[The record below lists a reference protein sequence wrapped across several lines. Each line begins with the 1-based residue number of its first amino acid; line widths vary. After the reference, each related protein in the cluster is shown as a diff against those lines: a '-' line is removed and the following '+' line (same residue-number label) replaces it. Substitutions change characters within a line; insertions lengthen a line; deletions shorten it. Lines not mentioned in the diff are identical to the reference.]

1 MRKHLVAE
9 RGGISRARG
18 LRGGRAVRP
27 GPRALPAPGEGVG
40 SRAEAVPVLRGGAG
54 RPRRRRGRAAHA
66 HPPARRAVYRGP
78 GGRQAR
84 LLPEADGGH
93 GRGGGSDRR
102 GCCRGRDGLP
112 GHRELPLLSADSQS
126 ERAARRRRHRRAVVA
141 ADTDG
146 PRARHRRSR
155 RAADRAGRLRVAP
168 GRRDRTPEGRCTTTG
183 GTSSLPRC
191 GGSALR
197 SLSPGW

>member
-66 HPPARRAVYRGP
+66 HPPARRPVGRGP

-84 LLPEADGGH
+84 LLSEADGRH
-93 GRGGGSDRR
+93 GRGGRRDRR
-102 GCCRGRDGLP
+102 RGGPGGDGIS
-112 GHRELPLLSADSQS
+112 GYRELPLLPAYRQGQG
-126 ERAARRRRHRRAVVA
+126 AARPGRCRRAVAA

-146 PRARHRRSR
+146 PA
-155 RAADRAGRLRVAP
+155 AP
-168 GRRDRTPEGRCTTTG
+168 GPQTPARCGSSRAPSSGGGTPRRTRAGRCTTTG

-191 GGSALR
+191 GGSGLR
-197 SLSPGW
+197 SWSPGW